1 MSEHPSAPSPTDRR
15 GASRAMLAAVLLAAI
30 AQAAAPVIP
39 FTGNGAQPNE
49 STTDLL
55 ITPAGYTFSLWGLIY
70 ALSIVAAIA
79 MVVTASTGTVRP
91 QRLSI
96 DLLVAF
102 AGAAVWIAVSAAEW
116 SWATSIVLTVMA
128 VALLDAARIAA
139 AGDAEAP
146 RWLVVLVRSTI
157 GIYAAWATAAVFQ
170 NWASDIGASFGD
182 PAEPW
187 WQLAV
192 LIASVLVGTAV
203 TALYGAR
210 LPLYPVTLVW
220 AFVGIIVHAWGET
233 AAVVAT
239 CIAGIVV
246 ALAALGWSFA
256 HERRTRSRQG

>member
-1 MSEHPSAPSPTDRR
+1 MSRP
-15 GASRAMLAAVLLAAI
+15 LLAVVLVASI
-30 AQAAAPVIP
+30 LQAAAPVIP
-39 FTGNGAQPNE
+39 YTGGGAQPNE

-70 ALSIVAAIA
+70 ALSIVTAAA
-79 MVVTASTGTVRP
+79 MLWKGSTGTRQP
-91 QRLSI
+91 MRLSI
-96 DLLVAF
+96 DLSVAF
-102 AGAAVWIAVSAAEW
+102 VGAAVWIGVSAAEW
-116 SWATSIVLTVMA
+116 PWVTSVVLTIMA

-139 AGDAEAP
+139 AGSGAP
-146 RWLVVLVRSTI
+146 RWLVVLVRSTV

-192 LIASVLVGTAV
+192 LIASVLIGTAV
-203 TALYGAR
+203 TALYGAQ

-233 AAVVAT
+233 AAVVGT

-246 ALAALGWSFA
+246 VLIALGWSFA
-256 HERRTRSRQG
+256 HHRHHAGPGHSKSVSPI